1 MYRKERQEE
10 ILALIRKQGYASV
23 EMLTAHFHYSTAT
36 INRDLNELQKQN
48 LIKRSYGGAEPVVPQ
63 GIPHVYRY
71 RKMRK
76 SKRKISARAAAL
88 VKDGD
93 TIFIDGST
101 TAEYMAEFLFARKD
115 LTVITNNCL
124 LAADLFSYGIR
135 AICLGGVIQEAPCV
149 TWGDLPCRNAACF
162 FADKLFFST
171 GAATETGL
179 TGEVPLLFHTMM
191 EHSREQWLLIDR
203 EKIGKPCTKNLI
215 DFSAVTGVISDF
227 DFSEETK
234 KKFPDTVFLCT
245 EEPKGKPGNTR

>member
-23 EMLTAHFHYSTAT
+23 ETLTERFHYSTAT

-63 GIPHVYRY
+63 GIPHVFRY
-71 RKMRK
+71 QKMRK

-101 TAEYMAEFLFARKD
+101 TAEYMAEFLFSRKN

-124 LAADLFSYGIR
+124 LAADLYSYGIR
-135 AICLGGVIQEAPCV
+135 AFCLGGEITEAPCV
-149 TWGDLPCRNAACF
+149 TWGDITCRNAACF
-162 FADKLFFST
+162 LADKFFFST
-171 GAATETGL
+171 GTVTSTGL
-179 TGEVPLLFHTMM
+179 ICAMSLVFTTMI
-191 EHSREQWLLIDR
+191 EHSKEAWLLIDR
-203 EKIGKPCTKNLI
+203 EKVDKPCNEVLT
-215 DFSAVTGVISDF
+215 DFSSVTGVISDF
-227 DFSEETK
+227 DFPEETK
-234 KKFPDTVFLCT
+234 KKFPDTTFICIGET
-245 EEPKGKPGNTR
+245 

>member
-1 MYRKERQEE
+1 MYRKQRQEE

-23 EMLTAHFHYSTAT
+23 EMLTGHFHYSTAT

-48 LIKRSYGGAEPVVPQ
+48 LIKRSYGGAEPVVPH
-63 GIPHVYRY
+63 GIPHVFRY

-101 TAEYMAEFLFARKD
+101 TAEYMAEFLFARKN

-124 LAADLFSYGIR
+124 LAADLYSYGVR
-135 AICLGGVIQEAPCV
+135 AICLGGQIGEAPCV
-149 TWGDLPCRNAACF
+149 TWGDMTCRNAACF
-162 FADKLFFST
+162 LADKLFFST
-171 GAATETGL
+171 GAATSTGL
-179 TGEVPLLFHTMM
+179 IGGAPLLFSVMI
-191 EHSREQWLLIDR
+191 EHARESWLLIDK
-203 EKIGKPCTKNLI
+203 EKIDKPCTECAL

-227 DFSEETK
+227 DFPEATK
-234 KKFPDTVFLCT
+234 KKFPDTVFFCT
-245 EEPKGKPGNTR
+245 EESGGNDKA

>member
-23 EMLTAHFHYSTAT
+23 ETLTERFHYSTAT

-63 GIPHVYRY
+63 GIPHVFRY
-71 RKMRK
+71 QKMRK

-88 VKDGD
+88 VKNGD

-101 TAEYMAEFLFARKD
+101 TTEYMAEFLFSHKD

-124 LAADLFSYGIR
+124 LAADLYTYGAR
-135 AICLGGVIQEAPCV
+135 AICLGGTINDAPCI
-149 TWGDLPCRNAACF
+149 TWSDMTCSNAACF

-179 TGEVPLLFHTMM
+179 TGGVTMLYHIMM

-203 EKIGKPCTKNLI
+203 EKVGKPCTRDLI

-227 DFSEETK
+227 DFPEETK
-234 KKFPDTVFLCT
+234 KKFPDTIFIYIG
-245 EEPKGKPGNTR
+245 EA

>member
-23 EMLTAHFHYSTAT
+23 EMLTERFHYSTAT

-63 GIPHVYRY
+63 GIPHVFRY
-71 RKMRK
+71 QKMRK

-101 TAEYMAEFLFARKD
+101 TAEYMAEFLFSRKD

-124 LAADLFSYGIR
+124 LAADLYTYGVR
-135 AICLGGVIQEAPCV
+135 AICLGGVIDEAPCV
-149 TWGDLPCRNAACF
+149 TWGDMTCSNAASF
-162 FADKLFFST
+162 LADKLFFST

-179 TGEVPLLFHTMM
+179 TGRVPMLFHVMI

-203 EKIGKPCTKNLI
+203 EKVGKPCTRDLI

-227 DFSEETK
+227 DFPEETK
-234 KKFPDTVFLCT
+234 KKFPDTIFIYIGET
-245 EEPKGKPGNTR
+245 